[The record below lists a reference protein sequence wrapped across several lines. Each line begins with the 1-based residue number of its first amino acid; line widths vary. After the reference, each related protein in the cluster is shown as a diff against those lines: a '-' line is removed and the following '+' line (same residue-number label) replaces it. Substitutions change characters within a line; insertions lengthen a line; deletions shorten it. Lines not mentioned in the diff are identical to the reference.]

1 MRPYFVRNSLIYPF
15 HSGFRV
21 DFVYKGFVFLSRMK
35 KLLRY
40 ITILVIIFTSGKAYS
55 QELSPYR
62 DSVVQLYGVVMTAD
76 SLQGIPSCSVIVDG
90 KGRGTITSYDG
101 VFSIAVLKGD
111 RIIFSSIGYKN
122 RSIEIPKNLTGNQYS
137 VIQLLVSDT
146 AYLPAT
152 ILKPRPT
159 REQFERDFVN
169 IKVGDDLYETARKN
183 TEEAQRRILINSL
196 PADGREAVNYQLR
209 QQATKAYYSG
219 QIPPMNILNPAA
231 WADFIQAWKRG
242 DFKKK
247 N

>member
-1 MRPYFVRNSLIYPF
+1 MLHFMCKR
-15 HSGFRV
+15 
-21 DFVYKGFVFLSRMK
+21 FVFLNRMRK
-35 KLLRY
+35 PIQYLLL
-40 ITILVIIFTSGKAYS
+40 LVTLLLAQKSWS
-55 QELSPYR
+55 QEASPYR

-76 SLQGIPSCSVIVDG
+76 SLQGVPSCSVIVEG

-111 RIIFSSIGYKN
+111 KITFSSIGFKN
-122 RSIEIPKNLTGNQYS
+122 RSIQIPLNLDGNQYS

-169 IKVGDDLYETARKN
+169 NKVADDLYETARKN
-183 TEEAQRRILINSL
+183 TDEAQRRILINSL
-196 PADGREAVNYQLR
+196 PADGKEAINYQLR
-209 QQATKAYYSG
+209 QQASKAYYSG
-219 QIPPMNILNPAA
+219 QVPPMNILNPAA
-231 WADFIQAWKRG
+231 WADFIKAWKRG

-247 N
+247 K

>member
-1 MRPYFVRNSLIYPF
+1 MQPYFVVNLSLRLCIF
-15 HSGFRV
+15 TG
-21 DFVYKGFVFLSRMK
+21 MM

-40 ITILVIIFTSGKAYS
+40 FLIIAAFFTLHKGYS
-55 QELSPYR
+55 QANPYR

-76 SLQGIPSCSVIVDG
+76 SLKGIPSASIIVEG
-90 KGRGTITSYDG
+90 KGRGTISSYDG

-111 RIIFSSIGYKN
+111 HIRFSSIGFKDKT
-122 RSIEIPKNLTGNQYS
+122 ILIPLDLPENQYS

-146 AYLPAT
+146 SYLPAT

-169 IKVGDDLYETARKN
+169 NNVPDDLFETARKN
-183 TEEAQRRILINSL
+183 NDEATRRALLNSL

-209 QQATKAYYSG
+209 QQATKAYYAG
-219 QIPPMNILNPAA
+219 QVPPMNILNPAA
-231 WADFIQAWKRG
+231 WLDFIQAWKRG

-247 N
+247 K

>member
-1 MRPYFVRNSLIYPF
+1 
-15 HSGFRV
+15 
-21 DFVYKGFVFLSRMK
+21 MK

-40 ITILVIIFTSGKAYS
+40 FFLLFLIFAFGTSRAQNPTI
-55 QELSPYR
+55 R
-62 DSVVQLYGVVMTAD
+62 DSVIQLYGVVMTAD
-76 SLQGIPSCSVIVDG
+76 SLQGIPSCSVIVEG

-101 VFSIAVLKGD
+101 VFSIVVLKGD
-111 RIIFSSIGYKN
+111 RITFSSIGFKN
-122 RSIEIPKNLTGNQYS
+122 RSIQIPLNLPENQYS

-169 IKVGDDLYETARKN
+169 NKVTDDLYETARKN
-183 TEEAQRRILINSL
+183 LDEAQRRVLIANL

-209 QQATKAYYSG
+209 QQATKAYYAG
-219 QIPPMNILNPAA
+219 QVPPMNILNPAA